1 MWIENETQ
9 SRIGT
14 LCIDNGGEHTY
25 NEFEIYI
32 FQHGIKHQ
40 TIVPYNPQQNGVEKR
55 MNMTLLNIV
64 CSMLFFKNVKLMFWG
79 DAVLCAM
86 YLRKTSPHNSLGN
99 NIHYELWY
107 HIPLVRLF

>member
-40 TIVPYNPQQNGVEKR
+40 TIVP
-55 MNMTLLNIV
+55 
-64 CSMLFFKNVKLMFWG
+64 
-79 DAVLCAM
+79 
-86 YLRKTSPHNSLGN
+86 
-99 NIHYELWY
+99 
-107 HIPLVRLF
+107 